1 MNEQRLTEFGEQALE
16 YAHANYIA
24 GSDPH
29 QWNVL
34 YRKKFAELIVR
45 ECMELNSGEMGFPA
59 WQDLARIYREH
70 FGIEE

>member
-1 MNEQRLTEFGEQALE
+1 
-16 YAHANYIA
+16 
-24 GSDPH
+24 
-29 QWNVL
+29 
-34 YRKKFAELIVR
+34 LIVR